1 MNRPFVNL
9 LAKKWSDGRPAF
21 NLHRI
26 DPARLFSPTRSQ
38 EPADPTPIKKA
49 PALARLPPAAVSFDW
64 PCTRYPKGWI
74 HFMALKNDIIAV
86 DHHGDTLLYDGALGA
101 VRVMNPKPNPRCTSI
116 SLTVGDSLYTMDVSP
131 GPPPKVKYFDAFTYG
146 PSFGKC
152 LPEDW
157 YWRPLPP
164 PPIDYDHY
172 KYEYDPHQIYDR
184 SPEREPHPCS
194 IGSYTVVR
202 DSQIWISTVGAGTY
216 SFDTATHAWSKVGDW
231 ALPFKGHAKYAPEHG
246 LWFGFSESDG
256 QLCVADLAQMSPPVK
271 LNSWEELPLPGGWFP
286 VASHLLPLGSGKFC
300 VVRFFQVIKLWRRP
314 VVLTGVE
321 FHGTAAGPGSLRII
335 KHKSRRYHFQNYEDV
350 KLV

>member
-1 MNRPFVNL
+1 
-9 LAKKWSDGRPAF
+9 
-21 NLHRI
+21 
-26 DPARLFSPTRSQ
+26 
-38 EPADPTPIKKA
+38 
-49 PALARLPPAAVSFDW
+49 
-64 PCTRYPKGWI
+64 
-74 HFMALKNDIIAV
+74 MALKNDIIAV
-86 DHHGDTLLYDGALGA
+86 DHHGDSLLYDGALGA

-216 SFDTATHAWSKVGDW
+216 SFDTASRAWSKVGDW

-256 QLCVADLAQMSPPVK
+256 RQLCVADLAQMSPPVK
-271 LNSWEELPLPGGWFP
+271 HDSWEELPLPGGWIP
-286 VASHLLPLGSGKFC
+286 EASHLLPLGSGKFC
-300 VVRFFQVIKLWRRP
+300 IVRFFNIFKP
-314 VVLTGVE
+314 FYCTAVLTGVE
-321 FHGTAAGPGSLRII
+321 FHSTAAGSRSLRMI
-335 KHKSRRYHFQNYEDV
+335 KHKSRRYRFKDYQDV